1 MKSELE
7 WKEERNQFQ
16 TSTVSKF
23 KSSHFISNV
32 FSQSTLPAGIRIR
45 QSNIH
50 TPHHSI
56 TSSMDFQDIGEEFV
70 VEDVETT
77 IKSAIGS
84 VLNDTM
90 YTPTKINDW
99 SNSIISSALKGLQS
113 LNRPFKYVLTVIIM
127 QKNGAGLTSVAST
140 FWDTTK
146 DGLCKVTWENTTMHC
161 IVTVYGLAVN
171 VDGPTEMD

>member
-1 MKSELE
+1 
-7 WKEERNQFQ
+7 
-16 TSTVSKF
+16 
-23 KSSHFISNV
+23 
-32 FSQSTLPAGIRIR
+32 
-45 QSNIH
+45 
-50 TPHHSI
+50 
-56 TSSMDFQDIGEEFV
+56 MDFQEIGEEFV

-90 YTPTKINDW
+90 YTTTKVNDW
-99 SNSIISSALKGLQS
+99 SNSIITSAIKGLQS

-140 FWDTTK
+140 FWDITK

-171 VDGPTEMD
+171 VEGPTELD